1 MVGAQLSHKKT
12 PGLSLITLIFLFYPL
27 SVSAQV
33 LVRNPGLPQIERSV
47 YIRTDGGAATTIS
60 TVLEYKKG
68 ENNTNLLEYRSY
80 SSDQDIFVTF
90 NATTLEAFYSESW
103 DRRGGNLVHS
113 KNELLKNNAHPEG
126 DELLITDM
134 YGFTVTLRGF
144 PWEQQNSAKLVFL
157 RNRGGFSM
165 ELKVKGKEK
174 LSVQGKS
181 YECWKIQIG
190 MNGFIGTIFP
200 KSYYWYTVT
209 PPHFLVKSEEA
220 GMPGKSKVILELQ
233 SYSGK

>member
-1 MVGAQLSHKKT
+1 MAIVQISQKKT
-12 PGLSLITLIFLFYPL
+12 FGLSLIMLIFLFYPL

-33 LVRNPGLPQIERSV
+33 VLRNPGLPEIERSV
-47 YIRTDGGAATTIS
+47 YKKTDGGTVTTIS
-60 TVLEYKKG
+60 TVLEYKKD
-68 ENNTNLLEYRSY
+68 ENNTDLLEYRSY
-80 SSDQDIFVTF
+80 SSDQDIFIRL
-90 NATTLEAFYSESW
+90 NAATLETFYSEVW
-103 DRRGGNLVHS
+103 DRRDGNLVHS

-144 PWEQQNSAKLVFL
+144 PWEQENSAKLVFL

-174 LSVQGKS
+174 LSIQGKS

-190 MNGFIGTIFP
+190 INGFMGTIFP
-200 KSYYWYTVT
+200 KSYYWYTVK

-233 SYSGK
+233 SYSSN